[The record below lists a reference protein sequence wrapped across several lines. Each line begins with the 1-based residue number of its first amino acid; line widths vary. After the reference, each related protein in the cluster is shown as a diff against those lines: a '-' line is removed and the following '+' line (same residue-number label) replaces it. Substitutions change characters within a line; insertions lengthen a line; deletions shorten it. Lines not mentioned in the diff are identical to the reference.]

1 MAYALISV
9 GNTANI
15 PVQSIYCDKEAD
27 LNDIP
32 VDLVPVG
39 SVAYIIEN
47 GKIFMMN
54 SAQTW
59 KRQAG
64 TVFSPNEHALVDHT
78 HELEDITDLNIDEY
92 VKDEEYRLFFE
103 NVNESLIIDG
113 AATGTVLGQEDS
125 SLIDNRKVFGN
136 LIGMTIKLFIDDE
149 VYYQEILASEDDTI
163 FFAPLPE
170 EVKVKEGTQY
180 VIIEVLP
187 QVLSR
192 VEELEEVVGDLE
204 YTYSKLDHKHLL
216 EEISDLNELAKVE
229 VDIIPGE
236 GEADEEIYSLILNEE
251 GLFLNTEKDEKISLR
266 DYIIAILNEL
276 RPLEEEEPE
285 VLT

>member
-15 PVQSIYCDKEAD
+15 PVQSIYCDTEAD
-27 LNDIP
+27 LDSVP
-32 VDLVPVG
+32 VNAVPVG

-59 KRQAG
+59 KKQG

-78 HELEDITDLNIDEY
+78 HELEDITDLDIDEY
-92 VKDEEYRLFFE
+92 VRDEEYRKFFD

-113 AATGTVLGQEDS
+113 AATGVVLGEEDS
-125 SLIDNRKVFGN
+125 SLIDTRKTFNSLV
-136 LIGMTIKLFIDDE
+136 GMTIKLFIDDE

-163 FFAPLPE
+163 FFEPLPE
-170 EVKVKEGTQY
+170 DIEVQEGTQY

-187 QVLSR
+187 QILNR
-192 VEELEEVVGDLE
+192 VEELEETVSELD
-204 YTYSKLDHKHLL
+204 YTYSELGHEHLL

-229 VDIIPGE
+229 IEIIPGE
-236 GEADEEIYSLILNEE
+236 DEENEEIYSLVLNEE
-251 GLFLNTEKDEKISLR
+251 GLFLTTGENEKISLH
-266 DYIIAILNEL
+266 DYIVSIINEL
-276 RPLEEEEPE
+276 RPLEEEEE
-285 VLT
+285 QLND